1 MISVFRD
8 EILTH
13 PAGANFTLRLH
24 GEIKFYPGK
33 VGQFSPGI
41 CLGLLTFSVNVPLL
55 ACVKLL
61 FHPT

>member
-41 CLGLLTFSVNVPLL
+41 CLGLLTFSVNVPL
-55 ACVKLL
+55 
-61 FHPT
+61 